1 VSTLKKYTG
10 SIKGL
15 IEFLK
20 EPLLAVLAALMISGF
35 IISHTKIPTGSMML
49 TINPGDHLIVNRLP
63 YYYRDPVRGEIAVF
77 KFQGE
82 NLIKRI
88 IGTPGDS
95 IDILNNSIYVNDKQL
110 EEFSYLKDLDSTYK
124 FSDSN
129 ITFPYKVP
137 EGYYFVMG
145 DNRKNSKDSRYFGP
159 IPRES
164 IFAKGGLRIYPL
176 NKIGIVQ

>member
-1 VSTLKKYTG
+1 MSTLNKYTG

-35 IISHTKIPTGSMML
+35 IISHTKIPTGSMMS

-63 YYYRDPVRGEIAVF
+63 YYYRDPARGEIAVF
-77 KFQGE
+77 KFEGE

-88 IGTPGDS
+88 IGRPGD
-95 IDILNNSIYVNDKQL
+95 IINILDNNIYVNSKLLD
-110 EEFSYLKDLDSTYK
+110 ESSYLKDLNSTYE
-124 FSDSN
+124 FSGSN

-159 IPRES
+159 IPRAS
-164 IFAKGGLRIYPL
+164 IFARGGIRIYPL
-176 NKIGIVQ
+176 NRIGIVQ